1 MRNDQPQIFTRRRL
15 TCLLAT
21 SAIIGLPFSAV
32 RSGAVRLT
40 LNEGEQPL
48 PDSPLQTQTGQ
59 LLHLK
64 KAAEQA
70 LLVNFWATWCGP
82 CVVELPALETAA
94 LQLRERGVTV
104 VLVNVDRGG
113 ADIAQPFLDQR
124 QINTPL
130 SAYDPDG
137 EWARALKL
145 RGLPT
150 TLLIKQGLSGYRF
163 HTGPAEWASPAV
175 LDQVT
180 AYLG

>member
-15 TCLLAT
+15 ACLLGA
-21 SAIIGLPFSAV
+21 SAVLGLPLSGV
-32 RSGAVRLT
+32 RSDALRLK
-40 LNEGEQPL
+40 LDAGEQPL
-48 PDSPLQTQTGQ
+48 PGSSLQTKSGQ
-59 LLHLK
+59 PLRL
-64 KAAEQA
+64 AEAGSQA

-94 LQLRERGVTV
+94 AHLREHSIKV

-113 ADIAQPFLDQR
+113 AEVAQPFLDKR

-130 SAYDPDG
+130 SVYDPNG

-150 TLLIKQGLSGYRF
+150 TLLIKQGLSGYAS

-180 AYLG
+180 DYLG

>member
-1 MRNDQPQIFTRRRL
+1 MKNDQPQIFTRRRL
-15 TCLLAT
+15 TCLLGA
-21 SAIIGLPFSAV
+21 SAFLGLPLSEV
-32 RSGAVRLT
+32 RSDVARLK
-40 LNEGEQPL
+40 LDKGEQPL
-48 PDSPLQTQTGQ
+48 PDSSLQTRSGQ
-59 LLHLK
+59 PLRLVE
-64 KAAEQA
+64 AGEQA

-94 LQLRERGVTV
+94 ARLSERGILV

-113 ADIAQPFLDQR
+113 AEIAQPFLDKR
-124 QINTPL
+124 QINTPV
-130 SAYDPDG
+130 SAYDPNG

-150 TLLIKQGLSGYRF
+150 TLLIQKGLVGYAT

-180 AYLG
+180 DYLG